1 MELLKRLEAATA
13 INPLALDVLHN
24 GYMNSI
30 WLRGDNT
37 IESAKKPEYGS
48 ALDAREL
55 YPDLKTRTVLDFVKE
70 MYAKA

>member
-1 MELLKRLEAATA
+1 MKRLEAATA

-55 YPDLKTRTVLDFVKE
+55 YPHLKVTTVEEAAREL
-70 MYAKA
+70 YRPLS